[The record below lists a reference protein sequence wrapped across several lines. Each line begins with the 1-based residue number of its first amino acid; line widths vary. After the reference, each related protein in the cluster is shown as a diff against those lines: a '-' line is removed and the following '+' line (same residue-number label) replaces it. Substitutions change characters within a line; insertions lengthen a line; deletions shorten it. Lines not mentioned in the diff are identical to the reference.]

1 MLCFAAHPQHSV
13 CWRLAW
19 RDPGRLYRAAA
30 HRRAPHSSRRAHRA
44 RSVCALRALWTEWN
58 GRIRKNDIN
67 LIHRRLAFDGYL
79 LRCVIIEAI
88 TGLLPHSTA
97 RASVL
102 NSLRAR
108 HHAIYY
114 YMWKSVG
121 AAAAI
126 LSRECIKVSLSSRG
140 HQNRELCSGP
150 SLSLAAERNC
160 YSSRSLGFC
169 YFLFRLFRPHLSPA

>member
-1 MLCFAAHPQHSV
+1 V
-13 CWRLAW
+13 CW

-30 HRRAPHSSRRAHRA
+30 HRRAPFIPPRAHRA
-44 RSVCALRALWTEWN
+44 RSVCALSAVPYGRNN
-58 GRIRKNDIN
+58 GRIRKDDIN
-67 LIHRRLAFDGYL
+67 LIQRRLAFDGYL
-79 LRCVIIEAI
+79 RRCVIIEAI

-97 RASVL
+97 RSPLCAEFTP
-102 NSLRAR
+102 RY
-108 HHAIYY
+108 HAIYY
-114 YMWKSVG
+114 YVEVAVG

-140 HQNRELCSGP
+140 HQNRENFVLAHL